1 MKFKEIL
8 EKIKVYAPLGV
19 SLVVAACVVIS
30 LSGYQ
35 AKASEPSKDKKQQ
48 VSESVTDA
56 ETETETE
63 NAAEDTQTHAGS
75 FELADGVYKGSATG
89 FSGPVTVAVTIM
101 DKKIT
106 SIDILSSTDDE
117 AFFNRAKG
125 VIDRIIASQSFDVD
139 VVSGATYSSNGII
152 GAVKNALTGEK
163 DNGVTGKSKQEST
176 SESESDSSLAE
187 IAAVQDA
194 SAYKDGTYYGTGKGF
209 AGTMKVKVDIS
220 GGKIASISI
229 VSTKDGDSYVKSA
242 SSLLD
247 TIVEKQSTNVDTVS
261 GATFSSRGII
271 AAVRSALSQAAVS
284 ENTADNNNDKQEAA
298 ESSGNGQTDENSS
311 GSASEQGTEGT
322 LPYVDGIYYG
332 TAEGYKGDI
341 KAAVVIQNKTLKAIL
356 VTEKQDD
363 EPFITNA
370 MDVLKNMMKKQ
381 SADVDTVSGAT
392 YSSKGLIGAVKAAF
406 EEARKTTAGENT
418 GDGNSDANNKNNSN
432 SDNNNGNDNSSNN
445 ADDSNIAG
453 EEDKAVLSK
462 LVQSQ
467 ASLDGA
473 QYTQLSWYLLQI
485 RLGDAQEVLES
496 AESTKK
502 DVSCAQEKLQAA
514 INALQKNDT
523 STNVYEDG
531 VYEVSTLC
539 IPDDDMDFSAYN
551 LSMKVTIANDRIVSI
566 TDVKGDGDS
575 QNASYIKK
583 AADGTKNQPGL
594 VSVLTS
600 QANADSIDFS
610 SIDTVS
616 RATCTSKAI
625 IDGCKSALEAA
636 KKK

>member
-30 LSGYQ
+30 LSTYQ

-48 VSESVTDA
+48 VSESMAD
-56 ETETETE
+56 TETETE
-63 NAAEDTQTHAGS
+63 NATEDTQTATGS
-75 FELADGVYKGSATG
+75 FDLADGVYKGSATG

-125 VIDRIIASQSFDVD
+125 VIDRIISSQSFDVD

-176 SESESDSSLAE
+176 SESESDNSLAE

-271 AAVRSALSQAAVS
+271 SAVRSALSQAAVS
-284 ENTADNNNDKQEAA
+284 KNTADNVTDKQDETQT
-298 ESSGNGQTDENSS
+298 SGNGQTGENPS
-311 GSASEQGTEGT
+311 GSAQQQGTEGT

-341 KAAVVIQNKTLKAIL
+341 KVAVVIQDKTLKAIL

-418 GDGNSDANNKNNSN
+418 GDSN
-432 SDNNNGNDNSSNN
+432 SGNNNSSNN
-445 ADDSNIAG
+445 SDNSNIAG
-453 EEDKAVLSK
+453 DEDKAVLSK

-467 ASLDGA
+467 ASLDGT

-485 RLGDAQEVLES
+485 RLEDANEVLSS
-496 AESTKK
+496 AEATKK
-502 DVSCAQEKLQAA
+502 DVSRAQEKLQAA

-531 VYEVSTLC
+531 TYDVSTLC

-583 AADGTKNQPGL
+583 AADGTKNQQGM

>member
-1 MKFKEIL
+1 MKFKEVL

-19 SLVVAACVVIS
+19 SLVIAACVVIS

-35 AKASEPSKDKKQQ
+35 TKASEPSKDKKQQ
-48 VSESVTDA
+48 VSERVTD
-56 ETETETE
+56 TETETE
-63 NAAEDTQTHAGS
+63 NAAENTQTATGS
-75 FELADGVYKGSATG
+75 FDLADGVYKGSATG

-125 VIDRIIASQSFDVD
+125 VIDRIISSQSFDVD

-152 GAVKNALTGEK
+152 KAVKNALTGEK
-163 DNGVTGKSKQEST
+163 DSGVTGKSKQEST
-176 SESESDSSLAE
+176 SESESDSSLTE

-209 AGTMKVKVDIS
+209 AGTMKVKVDIA

-284 ENTADNNNDKQEAA
+284 ENTAGNNTDKQDATET
-298 ESSGNGQTDENSS
+298 SGNGQTDENSS
-311 GSASEQGTEGT
+311 GSSQEQGTEGT

-341 KAAVVIQNKTLKAIL
+341 KVAVVIQDKTLKAIL

-418 GDGNSDANNKNNSN
+418 GDSNSGNNNSN
-432 SDNNNGNDNSSNN
+432 SDNNNNNS
-445 ADDSNIAG
+445 SNIAG
-453 EEDKAVLSK
+453 DEDKTVLSK

-467 ASLDGA
+467 ALLDGT
-473 QYTQLSWYLLQI
+473 QYTQLSWYLFQI

-502 DVSCAQEKLQAA
+502 DVSRAQEKLQAA

-531 VYEVSTLC
+531 TYEVSTLC

-583 AADGTKNQPGL
+583 AADGTKNQQGM

-625 IDGCKSALEAA
+625 IDGCKSVLEAA

>member
-1 MKFKEIL
+1 MKFKEVL

-19 SLVVAACVVIS
+19 SLVIAACVVIS

-35 AKASEPSKDKKQQ
+35 TKASEPSKDKKHQ
-48 VSESVTDA
+48 VSERVTD
-56 ETETETE
+56 TETE
-63 NAAEDTQTHAGS
+63 NAAEDTQTATGS

-117 AFFNRAKG
+117 AFSNRAKA

-284 ENTADNNNDKQEAA
+284 DNTVGNNTDKQGAA
-298 ESSGNGQTDENSS
+298 EASGNGQTGKNSS

-341 KAAVVIQNKTLKAIL
+341 RVAVVIQDKTLKAIL

-418 GDGNSDANNKNNSN
+418 GGSNSDSNNSN
-432 SDNNNGNDNSSNN
+432 DNN
-445 ADDSNIAG
+445 SNIAG
-453 EEDKAVLSK
+453 EEDKAVLLK

-531 VYEVSTLC
+531 TYDVSTLC

-575 QNASYIKK
+575 QNVSYIKK
-583 AADGTKNQPGL
+583 AVDGTKNQPGM

-600 QANADSIDFS
+600 QTNADSIDFS

-616 RATCTSKAI
+616 HATCTSKAI

>member
-1 MKFKEIL
+1 MKFKEVL

-19 SLVVAACVVIS
+19 SLVIAACVVIS

-35 AKASEPSKDKKQQ
+35 TKASEPSKDKKQQ
-48 VSESVTDA
+48 VSERVTD
-56 ETETETE
+56 TETETE
-63 NAAEDTQTHAGS
+63 NAAENTQTATGS
-75 FELADGVYKGSATG
+75 FDLADGVYKGSATG

-125 VIDRIIASQSFDVD
+125 VIDRIISSQSFDVD

-163 DNGVTGKSKQEST
+163 DKTVIGKSKQESA
-176 SESESDSSLAE
+176 SESDSSSVE
-187 IAAVQDA
+187 KAAVQDA

-209 AGTMKVKVDIS
+209 AGTMKVKVDIV

-284 ENTADNNNDKQEAA
+284 ENTAGNNTDKQDATET
-298 ESSGNGQTDENSS
+298 SGNGQTDENSS
-311 GSASEQGTEGT
+311 GSSQEQGTEGT

-341 KAAVVIQNKTLKAIL
+341 KVAVVIQDKTLKAIL

-418 GDGNSDANNKNNSN
+418 GDSN
-432 SDNNNGNDNSSNN
+432 SGNNNSSNN
-445 ADDSNIAG
+445 SDNSNIAG
-453 EEDKAVLSK
+453 DEDKAVLSK

-467 ASLDGA
+467 ASLDGT

-485 RLGDAQEVLES
+485 RLEDANEVLSS
-496 AESTKK
+496 AEATKK
-502 DVSCAQEKLQAA
+502 DVSRAQEKLQAA

-531 VYEVSTLC
+531 TYDVSTLC

-583 AADGTKNQPGL
+583 AADGTKNQQGM

-610 SIDTVS
+610 GIDTVS

-625 IDGCKSALEAA
+625 INGCKSVLEAA

>member
-1 MKFKEIL
+1 MKFKEVL

-19 SLVVAACVVIS
+19 SLVIAACVVIS

-35 AKASEPSKDKKQQ
+35 TKASEPSKDKKHQ
-48 VSESVTDA
+48 VSERVTD
-56 ETETETE
+56 TETED
-63 NAAEDTQTHAGS
+63 AAEDTQTATGS

-101 DKKIT
+101 DKKII

-284 ENTADNNNDKQEAA
+284 DNTVGNNTDKQGAA
-298 ESSGNGQTDENSS
+298 EASGNGQTDKNSS

-341 KAAVVIQNKTLKAIL
+341 RVAVVIQDKTLKAIL

-418 GDGNSDANNKNNSN
+418 GGSNSDSNNSN
-432 SDNNNGNDNSSNN
+432 DNN
-445 ADDSNIAG
+445 SNIAG
-453 EEDKAVLSK
+453 EEDKAVLLK

-514 INALQKNDT
+514 INALQKNGT

-531 VYEVSTLC
+531 TYDVSTLC

-575 QNASYIKK
+575 QNVSYIKK
-583 AADGTKNQPGL
+583 AVDGTKNQPGM

-600 QANADSIDFS
+600 QTNADSIDFS

-616 RATCTSKAI
+616 HATCTSKAI

>member
-1 MKFKEIL
+1 MKFKEVL

-19 SLVVAACVVIS
+19 SLVIAACVVIS
-30 LSGYQ
+30 LNGYQ
-35 AKASEPSKDKKQQ
+35 TKASEPSKDKKQQ
-48 VSESVTDA
+48 VSERVTDA
-56 ETETETE
+56 ETETE
-63 NAAEDTQTHAGS
+63 NAAEDTQTATGS

-473 QYTQLSWYLLQI
+473 QYTQLSRYLLQI

>member
-1 MKFKEIL
+1 MKFKEVL

-19 SLVVAACVVIS
+19 SLVIAACVVIS

-35 AKASEPSKDKKQQ
+35 TKASEPSKDKKHQ
-48 VSESVTDA
+48 VSERVTD
-56 ETETETE
+56 TETE
-63 NAAEDTQTHAGS
+63 NAAEDTQTATGS

-101 DKKIT
+101 DKKII

-284 ENTADNNNDKQEAA
+284 DKTTGNNTDKQGAA
-298 ESSGNGQTDENSS
+298 EASGNGQTDENSS

-341 KAAVVIQNKTLKAIL
+341 RVAVVIQDKTLKAIL

-418 GDGNSDANNKNNSN
+418 GGSNSDSNNSN
-432 SDNNNGNDNSSNN
+432 DNN
-445 ADDSNIAG
+445 SNIAG
-453 EEDKAVLSK
+453 EEDKAVLLK

-531 VYEVSTLC
+531 TYDVSTLC

-575 QNASYIKK
+575 QNVSYIKK
-583 AADGTKNQPGL
+583 AVDGTKNQAGM

-600 QANADSIDFS
+600 QTNADSIDFS

-616 RATCTSKAI
+616 HATCTSKAI